1 MAEVVGVVVGV
12 VSLGVQLAES
22 LKKVKR
28 FYDTVRD
35 APERLSNIIDEIKSL
50 SDILT
55 ELEQDPTSSGGST
68 GPTMQRCVAACRKAV
83 DRFSTLADSL
93 KSRMKRS
100 KGCGSVRFAMKN
112 ESIEGVIVSLESS
125 KSNLVLAYMLYR
137 EAIADKR
144 AKLVQ
149 GQMEMF
155 ATGQDLLLLQ
165 IERHRDTRLTTAKR
179 PEMQS
184 HRRARSQ
191 PILKTPTWLS
201 RTIWEI
207 AVDRAISGWT
217 ISLRSYSLIPS
228 ESPLF
233 HACWSGDTAFLQ
245 RLFDMK
251 EASPFDEVATFTST
265 SVGISWNL
273 LNVCVRT

>member
-1 MAEVVGVVVGV
+1 
-12 VSLGVQLAES
+12 
-22 LKKVKR
+22 
-28 FYDTVRD
+28 
-35 APERLSNIIDEIKSL
+35 
-50 SDILT
+50 
-55 ELEQDPTSSGGST
+55 
-68 GPTMQRCVAACRKAV
+68 
-83 DRFSTLADSL
+83 
-93 KSRMKRS
+93 
-100 KGCGSVRFAMKN
+100 MKN

-125 KSNLVLAYMLYR
+125 KSSLVLAYMLYR

-207 AVDRAISGWT
+207 SVDRAISGWT
-217 ISLRSYSLIPS
+217 ISLRSYSLVPS